1 MNPKVRT
8 ISDDA
13 KKRNDEHPSSAT
25 ELGRR
30 ISALVDHVGGRS
42 KASAIADRS
51 GDQIWKYTR
60 GTAEPPFVPL
70 VRLCQAAG
78 ARLDWLATGEGP
90 MLAKDTAASA
100 MSQPLSAE
108 ALTMAIQLAAEALD
122 GRSLPPPEYAE
133 LVGLIYEGLLD
144 GLPEAKI
151 LRFARIGAHGA
162 GGN

>member
-1 MNPKVRT
+1 
-8 ISDDA
+8 
-13 KKRNDEHPSSAT
+13 
-25 ELGRR
+25 
-30 ISALVDHVGGRS
+30 
-42 KASAIADRS
+42 
-51 GDQIWKYTR
+51 
-60 GTAEPPFVPL
+60 
-70 VRLCQAAG
+70 
-78 ARLDWLATGEGP
+78 
-90 MLAKDTAASA
+90 MLAKDKVAPA

-108 ALTMAIQLAAEALD
+108 TLTMAIQLAAEALD